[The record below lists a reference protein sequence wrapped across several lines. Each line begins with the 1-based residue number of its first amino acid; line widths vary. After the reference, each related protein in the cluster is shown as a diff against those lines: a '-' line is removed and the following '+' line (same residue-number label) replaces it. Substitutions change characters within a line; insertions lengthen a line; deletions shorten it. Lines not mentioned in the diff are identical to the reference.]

1 MDPVNVT
8 PNSLS
13 AQAQAMVQIGYGY
26 SVLSKVLDIQAAQGA
41 MLAQMVAQ
49 AGGLGQNIDTS
60 V

>member
-8 PNSLS
+8 PSSLS
-13 AQAQAMVQIGYGY
+13 AQAQAMVQISYGY

-49 AGGLGQNIDTS
+49 AGGVGQNVDTTA
-60 V
+60 